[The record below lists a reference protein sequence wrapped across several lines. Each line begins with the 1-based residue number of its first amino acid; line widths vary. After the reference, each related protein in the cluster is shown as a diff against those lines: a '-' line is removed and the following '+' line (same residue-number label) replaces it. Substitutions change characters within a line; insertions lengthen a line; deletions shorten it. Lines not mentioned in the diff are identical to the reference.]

1 MVERDSLSIRLLR
14 VVFRIYHNISAR
26 KSCLLPL
33 IVPQPINLNF
43 NVILF
48 IKMNMLILF

>member
-26 KSCLLPL
+26 KML
-33 IVPQPINLNF
+33 VAF
-43 NVILF
+43 NSSTA
-48 IKMNMLILF
+48 N